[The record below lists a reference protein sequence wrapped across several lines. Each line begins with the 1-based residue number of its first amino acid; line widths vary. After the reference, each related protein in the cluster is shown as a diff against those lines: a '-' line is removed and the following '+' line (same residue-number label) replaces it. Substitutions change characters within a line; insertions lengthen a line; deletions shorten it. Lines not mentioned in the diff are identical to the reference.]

1 MFTTTYALLVLTPI
15 VYNSKDNGISTTC
28 INQLNKYNSMAN
40 DCKNDKCKDVFT
52 ESFIED
58 VRTNC
63 QENDIEKGLFEQIES
78 TYLFNSI
85 SNLEVEGVNC
95 SLYSVNLGQS
105 IESRCKC
112 MKKTIEYLENYIKEH
127 KNSILTNSIDEF
139 KSEINEACL

>member
-1 MFTTTYALLVLTPI
+1 
-15 VYNSKDNGISTTC
+15 
-28 INQLNKYNSMAN
+28 MAN